1 MSKTN
6 DEQKKRY
13 AEAMVAAEKQNLL
26 INMSFNT
33 STLHDKC
40 GQAVQLY
47 TLEGIDAIQ
56 REELLN
62 NPYNPYPATE
72 YVLLADKTGPKEKPS
87 KSKITSIKTQST
99 PASKL
104 PIKRGQKQEA
114 DPEESAD
121 SEVEADDDEE
131 EKQAVSKVAPQTE
144 KSETK
149 KASKKSIVSMNKP
162 AKTALGY
169 ILARFVDELYSTE
182 DGQNVKSD
190 EDFTKFVMTR
200 LSDDLKSRISRV
212 IVSSVN
218 RLQYKILAFGDHNF
232 NKDIADKH
240 QELFAKENRPLFTK
254 FINVYILKFFKLI
267 GMALAMDLWSE
278 HKTITPQRIERALRV
293 LNVGNFEYMRGLG
306 YTDGDSDFGLTSGF
320 LADMRAFTLLVNPE
334 LPKKPKTVKKA
345 VVEKKVED
353 AVSKPTASKPTTD
366 KTASSTDKTTKDD
379 ESDPEDSDDAE
390 SDSEPEDTDKKPIK
404 KIIMTK

>member
-6 DEQKKRY
+6 EEQKKRY
-13 AEAMVAAEKQNLL
+13 AEAMVEAEKQNLL

-56 REELLN
+56 REELTN
-62 NPYNPYPATE
+62 NPYNPYPSTE
-72 YVLLADKTGPKEKPS
+72 YVLLADKTGPKEKTS

-99 PASKL
+99 PANKL

-114 DPEESAD
+114 DESAD

-131 EKQAVSKVAPQTE
+131 EKPEVSKVPQTE
-144 KSETK
+144 NK
-149 KASKKSIVSMNKP
+149 KTSKKSVVSMNKQ

-218 RLQYKILAFGDHNF
+218 RLQYKILAYGDHNF

-254 FINVYILKFFKLI
+254 FVNTYILKFFKLI
-267 GMALAMDLWSE
+267 GMTLAIDLWSE
-278 HKTITPQRIERALRV
+278 HKTITPQRIERALRN
-293 LNVGNFEYMRGLG
+293 LNLGNFEYMRSLG
-306 YTDGDSDFGLTSGF
+306 YTDGDCDFGLTSGF

-334 LPKKPKTVKKA
+334 LPKKPKVVKKA
-345 VVEKKVED
+345 VVEKKVEND
-353 AVSKPTASKPTTD
+353 A
-366 KTASSTDKTTKDD
+366 STDKTTKLPAPTKAD
-379 ESDPEDSDDAE
+379 ESDAEDSTDVED